1 MLLNKMKNKK
11 YHTLEIV
18 PKSNNQTVERGTID
32 TLNTHMLDRSL
43 SCLGTGISIKR
54 GRVKLM

>member
-18 PKSNNQTVERGTID
+18 PKSNNQTVERGAID
-32 TLNTHMLDRSL
+32 TLNTQMLDHSL

-54 GRVKLM
+54 GGLN